1 MARVV
6 IVARSSMSRVGRS
19 TCRDGR
25 PHTAYRAT
33 KVLRASSITIPASTT
48 ADASPVSPTSSV
60 AARQTSPENAATSAS
75 PPGFHASTAFCVRL
89 FRPFVFNCS
98 LYCNPTPAGYNVRVR
113 SLCVLQCGS
122 RVVSVLDSGAEG
134 PGFKSQPRRR
144 RVKAKFHYTDPTGPA
159 RTQRSFAAKKVRAGP
174 VGSVSGPCSGI

>member
-1 MARVV
+1 MVDHTRRIALP
-6 IVARSSMSRVGRS
+6 RSSVLL
-19 TCRDGR
+19 R
-25 PHTAYRAT
+25 PSQSPSHTAYRAT
-33 KVLRASSITIPASTT
+33 KVLRASSSITIPASTT
-48 ADASPVSPTSSV
+48 ADASPISPTSSV

-98 LYCNPTPAGYNVRVR
+98 LYCNPTPTGYRVRVR

-144 RVKAKFHYTDPTGPA
+144 RVKAKFHYTDPT
-159 RTQRSFAAKKVRAGP
+159 RTRHGQSPRTLS
-174 VGSVSGPCSGI
+174 STS